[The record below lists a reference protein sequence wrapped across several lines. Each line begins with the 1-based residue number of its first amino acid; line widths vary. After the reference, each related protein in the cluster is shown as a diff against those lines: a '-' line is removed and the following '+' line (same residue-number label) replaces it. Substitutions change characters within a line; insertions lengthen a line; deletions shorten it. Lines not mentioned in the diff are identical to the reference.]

1 MQSSTSIFPT
11 HLRLLSFFD
20 PALVP
25 VWTDKPCCA
34 CLLLGVVDFGVVVD
48 CFFSACI
55 IGLVPVEKKLE
66 ENKFI
71 KLTGTPAWHGE
82 IKKCNE

>member
-1 MQSSTSIFPT
+1 
-11 HLRLLSFFD
+11 
-20 PALVP
+20 
-25 VWTDKPCCA
+25 
-34 CLLLGVVDFGVVVD
+34 LLLGVVDFGVVVD